1 MSREPVQR
9 VHCLWQ
15 SVMKRRDGIKIAMK
29 LDRKSEN
36 RRSLVGDA
44 AIVADETVS
53 LEIAEDALLD
63 ALRESESRLAAE
75 LAGARQL
82 QDISTK
88 LIEQDD
94 AESLYQAILD
104 AAVAIMRSDMG
115 SMQMFHPDRNELF
128 LLASKGFSSESVKF
142 WTWVRVGGAS
152 TCSIALKTGQQCIAP
167 DVETCDFM
175 AGTADLDAYRQANI
189 RALQSTPLVSRNGQV
204 VGMISTHWSQPHQP
218 SEAELRLLDV
228 LARQAADLIERKQAE
243 ERQALLVKELNHRV
257 KNTLAIVQALAQ
269 QTFRAPEVPKLA
281 RKAFEGR
288 LEALASAH
296 DLLTR
301 EQWESADLAGVV
313 DDALNACGV
322 RDRVEVEGPTLR
334 LGPTTAVTLELARWS
349 VAVPNAHPFRAR
361 PSEPRPSEPR
371 RLRHGAVARHVAGVQ
386 RARRL
391 EQNDLDLRVRYRS
404 VLDATR
410 HDEEVARLELDMA
423 IAELHAELAAMH
435 EEHLIFVIVMMP
447 HELADELHELD
458 VLAVEL
464 TDDLRGPVLRERG
477 ELRC

>member
-29 LDRKSEN
+29 LDRKSES

-128 LLASKGFSSESVKF
+128 LLASNGFSSESVKF

-152 TCSIALKTGQQCIAP
+152 TCSIALKTGQPCIVP

-243 ERQALLVKELNHRV
+243 ERQALLINELNHRV

-322 RDRVEVEGPTLR
+322 RDRVEVEGPALR
-334 LGPTTAVTLELARWS
+334 LGPTTAVTLAIALHELCTNAIKYGALSVESGTVTIGWEILKGMQPRLHFRWTES
-349 VAVPNAHPFRAR
+349 GGPPVAAPDSRGFGSRLIERALAN
-361 PSEPRPSEPR
+361 EMK
-371 RLRHGAVARHVAGVQ
+371 GK
-386 RARRL
+386 
-391 EQNDLDLRVRYRS
+391 
-404 VLDATR
+404 
-410 HDEEVARLELDMA
+410 ARLEFRPEGVVLTVDAPLPSNMA
-423 IAELHAELAAMH
+423 ERENERTDKSALS
-435 EEHLIFVIVMMP
+435 
-447 HELADELHELD
+447 
-458 VLAVEL
+458 VEAQ
-464 TDDLRGPVLRERG
+464 TPTVA
-477 ELRC
+477 